1 MAKQNNTKT
10 KKPLNPWKWAFW
22 LLLLAILIPVVA
34 FYLYIQT
41 ADQETASVGEP
52 ATTEEV
58 SDETITAEANL
69 STVSFNRLVSAVI
82 GGDDVPYQ
90 LTVDDEVSFAGTID
104 AWGTEGAYTMQGQPS
119 VMEDGNIAIDVTNIE
134 LAGLQ
139 LPTSTVLAIF
149 QLTLPTDLPLQVL
162 SGEEQII
169 IRLDQVSEDMDF
181 AIRASDIDLANDEIN
196 ILLDVPLTYIEE
208 QIGTEAESNQ

>member
-10 KKPLNPWKWAFW
+10 KRPLNPWKWAFW
-22 LLLLAILIPVVA
+22 LLLLAILLPVVA

-41 ADQETASVGEP
+41 TDQETNSLGEP
-52 ATTEEV
+52 VTTGEV
-58 SDETITAEANL
+58 NDETITAEANL

-90 LTVDDEVSFAGTID
+90 LTVDDQVSFAGTID
-104 AWGTEGAYTMQGQPS
+104 ALGTEVAYTIQGQPS
-119 VMEDGNIAIDVTNIE
+119 VMEDGNIALDVTNIE
-134 LAGLQ
+134 LVGLQ

-162 SGEEQII
+162 SAEAQII
-169 IRLDQVSEDMDF
+169 IRLDQVSENMDF

-196 ILLDVPLTYIEE
+196 ILLDVPLNYIEK
-208 QIGTEAESNQ
+208 QIETEAKGNQ

>member
-1 MAKQNNTKT
+1 MAKQTNTNT
-10 KKPLNPWKWAFW
+10 KKPFNPWKWAFW
-22 LLLLAILIPVVA
+22 LLLLAILVPVIG
-34 FYLYIQT
+34 FYLFIQT
-41 ADQETASVGEP
+41 ASQETASLSEP
-52 ATTEEV
+52 VTIEEA
-58 SDETITAEANL
+58 SDETITAEASL
-69 STVSFNRLVSAVI
+69 STISFNRLVSAVI
-82 GGDDVPYQ
+82 GGEDVPYQ
-90 LTVDDEVSFAGTID
+90 LTVDDQVSFAGLID
-104 AWGTEGAYTMQGQPS
+104 ALGTQVAYTMQGQPS

-208 QIGTEAESNQ
+208 QIATEAEGNQ

>member
-1 MAKQNNTKT
+1 MNT

-22 LLLLAILIPVVA
+22 LLLLAILLPVVA

-41 ADQETASVGEP
+41 TNQETNSLGEP
-52 ATTEEV
+52 VTTGEV
-58 SDETITAEANL
+58 NDETITAEANL

-90 LTVDDEVSFAGTID
+90 LTVDDQVSFAGTID
-104 AWGTEGAYTMQGQPS
+104 ALGTEVAYTMQGQPS
-119 VMEDGNIAIDVTNIE
+119 VMENGNIALDVTNIE

-162 SGEEQII
+162 SAEAQII
-169 IRLDQVSEDMDF
+169 IRLDQVSENMDF
-181 AIRASDIDLANDEIN
+181 SIRASDIDLANDEIN
-196 ILLDVPLTYIEE
+196 ILLDLPLNYIEK
-208 QIGTEAESNQ
+208 QIETEAKGNQ

>member
-1 MAKQNNTKT
+1 MAKQTNTKKT
-10 KKPLNPWKWAFW
+10 INPWKWAFW
-22 LLLLAILIPVVA
+22 LLLLAILVPVIG

-41 ADQETASVGEP
+41 ASQETASLSEP
-52 ATTEEV
+52 VTTEEA

-69 STVSFNRLVSAVI
+69 STISFNRLVSAVI
-82 GGDDVPYQ
+82 GGEDVPYH
-90 LTVDDEVSFAGTID
+90 LTVDDEVSFAGLID
-104 AWGTEGAYTMQGQPS
+104 ALGTEVAYTMQGYPS

-208 QIGTEAESNQ
+208 QIGTEAEDNQ

>member
-1 MAKQNNTKT
+1 MAKQSNTKT
-10 KKPLNPWKWAFW
+10 KKRLNPWKWAFW
-22 LLLLAILIPVVA
+22 LLLLAILVPVVA
-34 FYLYIQT
+34 FYLYTQT
-41 ADQETASVGEP
+41 AYQEVASVGEP
-52 ATTEEV
+52 ATTEKV
-58 SDETITAEANL
+58 SDETITAEVNL

-90 LTVDDEVSFAGTID
+90 LTVDDQVSFAGTID
-104 AWGTEGAYTMQGQPS
+104 ALGTEVAYTMQGQPS
-119 VMEDGNIAIDVTNIE
+119 VMEDGNIAINVTNIE

-162 SGEEQII
+162 SGEAQII
-169 IRLDQVSEDMDF
+169 IRLDQVSQDMDF

-196 ILLDVPLTYIEE
+196 ILLDVPLNYIEE
-208 QIGTEAESNQ
+208 QIETQTEGNQ

>member
-1 MAKQNNTKT
+1 MAKQTNMNT

-22 LLLLAILIPVVA
+22 LLLLAILLPVVA

-41 ADQETASVGEP
+41 TDQETNSLGEP
-52 ATTEEV
+52 VTTGEV
-58 SDETITAEANL
+58 NDETITAEANL

-90 LTVDDEVSFAGTID
+90 LTVDDQVSFAGTID
-104 AWGTEGAYTMQGQPS
+104 ALGTEVAYTMQGQPS
-119 VMEDGNIAIDVTNIE
+119 VMEDGNIALDVTNIE

-162 SGEEQII
+162 SAEAQII
-169 IRLDQVSEDMDF
+169 IRLDQVSENMDF

-196 ILLDVPLTYIEE
+196 ILLDLPLNYIEK
-208 QIGTEAESNQ
+208 QIETEAKGNQ

>member
-1 MAKQNNTKT
+1 MAKQTNTNT
-10 KKPLNPWKWAFW
+10 KKPFNPWKWAFW
-22 LLLLAILIPVVA
+22 LLLLAILVPVIG

-41 ADQETASVGEP
+41 ASQETASLSEP
-52 ATTEEV
+52 VTTEEA

-69 STVSFNRLVSAVI
+69 STISFNRLVSAVI
-82 GGDDVPYQ
+82 GGEDVPYH
-90 LTVDDEVSFAGTID
+90 LTVDDEVSFAGLID
-104 AWGTEGAYTMQGQPS
+104 ALGTEVAYTMQGHPS

-208 QIGTEAESNQ
+208 QIGTEAEGNQ